1 MEERK
6 FVDNI
11 TKKEIEEYA
20 AFLLGEGRS
29 QATAEKYVRD
39 VKKFREILLQ
49 LGCREIDEK
58 RVLEY
63 KEYLKNH
70 YKISSV
76 NSMLAAMNSF
86 LEFMGWGD
94 CKVKLYQVPRI
105 MSGRPETELTE
116 SDYNCLIRTAEK
128 KGDIRLSLLMQTIC
142 STGIRVSELKFITVE
157 ALEKGQAVIS
167 GREKSRIAP
176 LPAELRNRLS
186 LYCEKIGIRSGRI
199 FITKGG
205 LPLDRSNINKMM
217 KELGR
222 EAGVDA
228 RKVFP
233 HNFRHVFAQVF
244 YGTEKNVV
252 WLTDLRGY
260 SNISTARNYRVPG
273 KLRPVTQIKLEM
285 KP

>member
-1 MEERK
+1 M
-6 FVDNI
+6 
-11 TKKEIEEYA
+11 
-20 AFLLGEGRS
+20 
-29 QATAEKYVRD
+29 
-39 VKKFREILLQ
+39 
-49 LGCREIDEK
+49 
-58 RVLEY
+58 
-63 KEYLKNH
+63 
-70 YKISSV
+70 
-76 NSMLAAMNSF
+76 
-86 LEFMGWGD
+86 
-94 CKVKLYQVPRI
+94 
-105 MSGRPETELTE
+105 
-116 SDYNCLIRTAEK
+116 
-128 KGDIRLSLLMQTIC
+128 
-142 STGIRVSELKFITVE
+142 E